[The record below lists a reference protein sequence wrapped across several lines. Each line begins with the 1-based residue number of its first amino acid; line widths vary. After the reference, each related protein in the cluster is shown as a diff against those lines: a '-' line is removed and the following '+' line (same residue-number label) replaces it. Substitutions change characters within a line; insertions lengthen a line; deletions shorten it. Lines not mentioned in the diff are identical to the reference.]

1 MKSIEAKSVVIGPV
15 IGICVMLAM
24 GQNRIAEDTAMH
36 N

>member
-1 MKSIEAKSVVIGPV
+1 MKSIEAKSVVIGLV

-24 GQNRIAEDTAMH
+24 GQSRIAEDTAMH